1 MTIVTQEPSASPDT
15 VTSPSPTITSGHTTV
30 PSDIT
35 SESLTST
42 AGTSTSSEA
51 STTTSE
57 ANTSAEESTATSAG
71 LTSATVEATFSTT
84 AVTMT
89 PESTKDTME
98 TTTAMSSSVT
108 ETSTSTSPETSPS
121 QPSTITSEPA
131 TTNELTSAVTD
142 GQISS
147 TTVGLSSTQ
156 GTESTTAEPTDST
169 TAELTDST
177 TAAGT
182 TLEDRTTTLEITTI
196 PAETMT
202 INTQGPST
210 SPTIEAITTTQSPTP
225 TSTTPFLTTQTTL
238 PFTTTPNTPSTTSTT
253 PPTTPSTTT
262 LITSTTPPTTTLTT
276 PTTPSPT
283 TLTTST
289 THSTT
294 PISTAASTTPIPTTP
309 STTPST
315 TPIPT
320 TPSNTPTPS
329 TTPTTPSP
337 TTLTTTTTHSTTPTP
352 TTPFTTPIPTTPSNT
367 PTSTTPTNPSTAS
380 SPTST
385 TASASL
391 TSTSLSTTGPPIIVT
406 VDTIEVSTDVTVRL
420 NKTFKEEY
428 SHPSTQEYQDFT
440 KNFTN
445 DMTLLYNRTINNFI
459 GIVIIGLRNGSVVV
473 EHVVVLRIEN
483 GKNLSNEI
491 AESEKQIK
499 DILNAAKNCTT
510 GQVGCIGVD
519 IIGDVIVKNSTF
531 DKESVC
537 DTAKLDKD
545 LRIYY
550 HAAQIDGRLVCVSP
564 CAPGHNREKNCNTG
578 TCSMSRDGPV
588 CRCNQDYWYLDSDC
602 FGPILKRDLF
612 AALLTLAGLV
622 IAAAGVMVVYVPWH
636 RRQLHRVK
644 DIHTGQVNQWLEEDF
659 EWPNRPN
666 IGGHLV
672 GSSSTTVLTEN
683 EPNPPYGGRVALQY
697 DAEGDSLSSSSTRLP
712 SPYHGTQAQV
722 SRRPEIIC
730 HDYSSWGAD
739 RDAIQVIQTT
749 ATSSGQHFTLSDPG
763 SQSELRI
770 SIQEIRTYSEI

>member
-1 MTIVTQEPSASPDT
+1 
-15 VTSPSPTITSGHTTV
+15 
-30 PSDIT
+30 
-35 SESLTST
+35 
-42 AGTSTSSEA
+42 
-51 STTTSE
+51 
-57 ANTSAEESTATSAG
+57 
-71 LTSATVEATFSTT
+71 
-84 AVTMT
+84 
-89 PESTKDTME
+89 
-98 TTTAMSSSVT
+98 MS
-108 ETSTSTSPETSPS
+108 
-121 QPSTITSEPA
+121 
-131 TTNELTSAVTD
+131 
-142 GQISS
+142 
-147 TTVGLSSTQ
+147 
-156 GTESTTAEPTDST
+156 
-169 TAELTDST
+169 
-177 TAAGT
+177 
-182 TLEDRTTTLEITTI
+182 TI
-196 PAETMT
+196 PAETTT
-202 INTQGPST
+202 IITQGPST

-225 TSTTPFLTTQTTL
+225 TSTTPFLTTQTTF
-238 PFTTTPNTPSTTSTT
+238 PFTTTPNTPSTT

-262 LITSTTPPTTTLTT
+262 LITSTTAPTTTSTT
-276 PTTPSPT
+276 PTTPSQT

-294 PISTAASTTPIPTTP
+294 PIPPAPSTTPIPTTP

-315 TPIPT
+315 TPNLTTTPTPTLPYTTPIPTTPSTTPNLTTTPTPTTPYTTPIPTTPSTTPNLTTTPTPTTPYTIPIPTTPSNTPTHSTTPTPTIPYTTPIPT

-329 TTPTTPSP
+329 T
-337 TTLTTTTTHSTTPTP
+337 
-352 TTPFTTPIPTTPSNT
+352 T

-391 TSTSLSTTGPPIIVT
+391 TSTSLSTTEPPIIVT

-473 EHVVVLRIEN
+473 DHVVLLRIEN

-564 CAPGHNREKNCNTG
+564 CAPGHNREKNCYTG

-612 AALLTLAGLV
+612 AALLTLAGLA
-622 IAAAGVMVVYVPWH
+622 IAAVGVMVVYVPWH

-683 EPNPPYGGRVALQY
+683 EPNPPYGGRVGLQY

-770 SIQEIRTYSEI
+770 SMPGIRTYSEI

>member
-1 MTIVTQEPSASPDT
+1 
-15 VTSPSPTITSGHTTV
+15 
-30 PSDIT
+30 
-35 SESLTST
+35 
-42 AGTSTSSEA
+42 
-51 STTTSE
+51 
-57 ANTSAEESTATSAG
+57 
-71 LTSATVEATFSTT
+71 
-84 AVTMT
+84 
-89 PESTKDTME
+89 ME
-98 TTTAMSSSVT
+98 TTTAMSSGVT
-108 ETSTSTSPETSPS
+108 ETSTSTSTETSPS

-147 TTVGLSSTQ
+147 TTAGLSSTQ

-169 TAELTDST
+169 TT
-177 TAAGT
+177 AGT
-182 TLEDRTTTLEITTI
+182 TLEDHTTTLEITTI
-196 PAETMT
+196 PAETIT
-202 INTQGPST
+202 IITQGPSAR
-210 SPTIEAITTTQSPTP
+210 PTMEAITTTQSPTP

-238 PFTTTPNTPSTTSTT
+238 PFTTTPNTPSTPSTT

-262 LITSTTPPTTTLTT
+262 LITSTTAPTTPPTTLTT
-276 PTTPSPT
+276 STTLTTPSPT

-294 PISTAASTTPIPTTP
+294 LIPP
-309 STTPST
+309 APST

-329 TTPTTPSP
+329 TTPT
-337 TTLTTTTTHSTTPTP
+337 P
-352 TTPFTTPIPTTPSNT
+352 TTPSNTPIPTTPSNTPTPSTT

-428 SHPSTQEYQDFT
+428 SHPTTQEYQDFT

-473 EHVVVLRIEN
+473 EHVVLLSIEN
-483 GKNLSNEI
+483 GKNLSKEI

-537 DTAKLDKD
+537 VTAKLDKD

-612 AALLTLAGLV
+612 AALLTLAGLA
-622 IAAAGVMVVYVPWH
+622 IAAVGVMVVYVPWH
-636 RRQLHRVK
+636 RRQLNRVK

-666 IGGHLV
+666 TGGHLV

-683 EPNPPYGGRVALQY
+683 EPNPPYGGRVGLQY

-739 RDAIQVIQTT
+739 RDAVQVIQTT

-770 SIQEIRTYSEI
+770 RIPEIRTYSEI